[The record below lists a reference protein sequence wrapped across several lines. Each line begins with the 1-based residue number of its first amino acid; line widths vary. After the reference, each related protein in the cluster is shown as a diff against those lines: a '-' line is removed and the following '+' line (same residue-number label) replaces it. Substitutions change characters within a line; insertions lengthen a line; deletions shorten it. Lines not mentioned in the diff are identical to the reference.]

1 MDKNAVMSTVYRNRF
16 IIILCFVL
24 ILGTVSGSRIAIK
37 IPEEMIKNIYMIISE
52 EPVNFKEVF
61 INRLCLPVIILI
73 SVYLSGNSVFGK
85 ISVQVCVFF
94 AGLFFGF
101 ENAVNYGC
109 SGTEYIFKSLILYF
123 TATLYFMFFY
133 LIMAESSLFSAIG
146 INEIIKNTD
155 REKSHY
161 DAKKLTVKLVTFTII
176 FAIISLF
183 SAYIF
188 SLLDSAV

>member
-1 MDKNAVMSTVYRNRF
+1 
-16 IIILCFVL
+16 
-24 ILGTVSGSRIAIK
+24 
-37 IPEEMIKNIYMIISE
+37 
-52 EPVNFKEVF
+52 
-61 INRLCLPVIILI
+61 
-73 SVYLSGNSVFGK
+73 
-85 ISVQVCVFF
+85 
-94 AGLFFGF
+94 
-101 ENAVNYGC
+101 
-109 SGTEYIFKSLILYF
+109 
-123 TATLYFMFFY
+123 MFFY